1 MSYKIIVARYQED
14 ISWLNPIMDDCVIIN
29 KGEPLNIPNEVIT
42 ENVGRESHSYLK
54 FIIDNYDSLP
64 DINIFT
70 QGNIEDHRG
79 TNSIPYLFELGKQA
93 HIYGKSLPITR
104 HESIY
109 CSKVDSESYSNS
121 NVWNFKISRKYDSA
135 FDPAWNYN
143 KKTNKWYLEDNYLNN
158 IPIKFIEWFTQ
169 NIRKDYP
176 NPIYIYNHAIFA
188 VHRNIILKH
197 PKSYYEE
204 LSKQVDHHI
213 NSTEGHFFERSWF
226 YIFE

>member
-14 ISWLNPIMDDCVIIN
+14 ISWVMPMIKDCVVIN
-29 KGEPLNIPNEVIT
+29 KGEPLNIPTEVMC

-54 FIIDNYDSLP
+54 YIIDNYENLP

-70 QGNIEDHRG
+70 QCDLKTHLEGNGI
-79 TNSIPYLFELGKQA
+79 SILLEMGKQA
-93 HIYGKSLPITR
+93 FIHGKSYPLTR

-109 CSKVDSESYSNS
+109 CANIDKESYDNS
-121 NVWNFKISRKYDSA
+121 NVWNYKIVRKYDSS
-135 FDPAWNYN
+135 FDPGWNFI
-143 KKTNKWYLEDNYLNN
+143 KKTNKWFLQNNYLNN
-158 IPIKFIEWFTQ
+158 KPIKFIDWFTK
-169 NIRKDYP
+169 NVRKPYP

-188 VHRNIILKH
+188 VRKDLILKR
-197 PKSYYEE
+197 PKSYYEN

-213 NSTEGHFFERSWF
+213 NSAEGHFFERSWF

>member
-14 ISWLNPIMDDCVIIN
+14 ISWLTPIMADCVIIN
-29 KGEPLNIPNEVIT
+29 KGEPLNIPNEVLV

-54 FIIDNYDSLP
+54 YIIDNYDNLP
-64 DINIFT
+64 DIAIFT
-70 QGNIEDHRG
+70 QANIEDHRG
-79 TNSIPYLFELGKQA
+79 SNSIPYLFDLGKQA

-109 CSKVDSESYSNS
+109 YSKIDYEAYSNS

-135 FDPAWNYN
+135 FDPAWNFS
-143 KKTNKWYLEDNYLNN
+143 KKTNKWYLENNYLNN
-158 IPIKFIEWFTQ
+158 APMKFIDWFTKH
-169 NIRKDYP
+169 IRNDYP

-188 VHRNIILKH
+188 VQRNNILNH
-197 PKSYYEE
+197 PKTYYEE

-226 YIFE
+226 YIF

>member
-14 ISWLNPIMDDCVIIN
+14 ISWLNPIMNDCVIIN
-29 KGEPLNIPNEVIT
+29 KGEPLNIPNEIIT

-54 FIIDNYDSLP
+54 YIIDNYDNLP

-79 TNSIPYLFELGKQA
+79 SNSIPYLFEMGKQA
-93 HIYGKSLPITR
+93 HIYGKSLPVTR

-109 CSKVDSESYSNS
+109 CNKIDTESYNNN
-121 NVWNFKISRKYDSA
+121 NVWNFKICRKYDSA

-143 KKTNKWYLEDNYLNN
+143 KKTNKWYLEDNYLDNK
-158 IPIKFIEWFTQ
+158 PVKFIDWFTKH
-169 NIRKDYP
+169 IRKDYP

-188 VHRNIILKH
+188 VHKNNILKH
-197 PKSYYEE
+197 SKTYYQE
-204 LSKQVDHHI
+204 LCKLVDHHI